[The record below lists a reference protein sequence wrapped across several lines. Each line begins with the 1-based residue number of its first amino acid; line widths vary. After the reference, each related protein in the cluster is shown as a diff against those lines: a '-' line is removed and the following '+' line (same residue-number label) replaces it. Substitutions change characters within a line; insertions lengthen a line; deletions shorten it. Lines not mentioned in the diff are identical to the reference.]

1 MIVFFILPWEMK
13 TYLLEEAALL
23 ELPEEL
29 LRLTELP
36 LELLLP
42 E

>member
-1 MIVFFILPWEMK
+1 MK

-36 LELLLP
+36 LERLLP

>member
-1 MIVFFILPWEMK
+1 MK

-23 ELPEEL
+23 EPAEEL

-36 LELLLP
+36 LEWLLP

>member
-1 MIVFFILPWEMK
+1 MPWEMI
-13 TYLLEEAALL
+13 TNLLEDAALL
-23 ELPEEL
+23 EPPEEL

-36 LELLLP
+36 LERLLP

>member
-1 MIVFFILPWEMK
+1 MK

-23 ELPEEL
+23 ELPEVL

>member
-1 MIVFFILPWEMK
+1 MK
-13 TYLLEEAALL
+13 TYLLEDAALL
-23 ELPEEL
+23 EPPEEL

-36 LELLLP
+36 LELLP